1 MKRSILVFFLVFSII
16 GIALADQTAGKPLQV
31 TEVGK
36 DSFQADFVSG
46 GQLRMHIRSGALRV
60 IGSDENK
67 IRVNYSGK
75 NGSKT
80 SDVTVSLK
88 TVGNY
93 AELRVS
99 GGPHND
105 FRIEIQVPKNSGL
118 YLRMPAG
125 DLEVNGLT
133 GDKDVEIHA
142 GDMTLGVGKADEY
155 GHVDASVNA
164 GDLDAQP
171 FGVSKGGLFRS
182 FDKHGSGKYRLHAH
196 VGAGDLVLRD

>member
-1 MKRSILVFFLVFSII
+1 
-16 GIALADQTAGKPLQV
+16 
-31 TEVGK
+31 
-36 DSFQADFVSG
+36 
-46 GQLRMHIRSGALRV
+46 MHIRSGALRV

-75 NGSKT
+75 NASKI
-80 SDVTVSLK
+80 SDVKVSLK
-88 TVGNY
+88 TIGNN

-105 FRIEIQVPKNSGL
+105 FQIEIQVPKNSGL

-125 DLEVNGLT
+125 ELEVKDLT

-142 GDMTLGVGKADEY
+142 GDMTLGVGKAEDY

-164 GDLDAQP
+164 GDLDADP
-171 FGVSKGGLFRS
+171 FGVSTGGLFRS

-196 VGAGDLVLRD
+196 VGAGDLTLRK

>member
-1 MKRSILVFFLVFSII
+1 MKRSLLVFLLVFLFV
-16 GIALADQTAGKPLQV
+16 GIALADQTAGKPLKV

-46 GQLRMHIRSGALRV
+46 GQLRMHIRSGELRV

-142 GDMTLGVGKADEY
+142 GDMTLGVGKADDY

-182 FDKHGSGKYRLHAH
+182 FDKHGGGKYRLHAH
-196 VGAGDLVLRD
+196 VGAGDLVLRE

>member
-1 MKRSILVFFLVFSII
+1 MKRSSLVFLLAFPLICV
-16 GIALADQTAGKPLQV
+16 AADQTVGKPLQV

-46 GQLRMHIRSGALRV
+46 GQLRMHIRSGELRV

-88 TVGNY
+88 TVGNS

-125 DLEVNGLT
+125 DLEINGLS

-142 GDMTLGVGKADEY
+142 GDMTLGVGKAEDY

-164 GDLDAQP
+164 GDLDAKP

-196 VGAGDLVLRD
+196 VGAGDLVLRE

>member
-1 MKRSILVFFLVFSII
+1 MKRSFLIFFLAFSLIRV
-16 GIALADQTAGKPLQV
+16 AAADQTAGKPLQV
-31 TEVGK
+31 TEMGK
-36 DSFQADFVSG
+36 DSFEADFASG
-46 GQLRMHIRSGALRV
+46 GQLRLHVRSGDVRV
-60 IGSDENK
+60 IGSNENK
-67 IRVNYSGK
+67 IRVTYSGK
-75 NGSKT
+75 NAGRT
-80 SDVTVSLK
+80 SDVKVSLK
-88 TVGNY
+88 TIGNS

-99 GGPHND
+99 GGPHSD
-105 FRIEIQVPKNSGL
+105 FGIEIRVPKNSGL

-125 DLEVNGLT
+125 DLEVDGLV

-142 GDMTLGVGKADEY
+142 GDMTLGVGKADDY

-182 FDKHGSGKYRLHAH
+182 FDKHLSGKYRLHAH

>member
-1 MKRSILVFFLVFSII
+1 MKRSSVVFFLAFPLICV
-16 GIALADQTAGKPLQV
+16 AADQTVGKPLQV

-46 GQLRMHIRSGALRV
+46 GQLRMHIRSGELRV

-88 TVGNY
+88 TVGNS

-125 DLEVNGLT
+125 DLEINGLS

-142 GDMTLGVGKADEY
+142 GDMTLGVGKAEDY

-164 GDLDAQP
+164 GDLDAKP

-196 VGAGDLVLRD
+196 VGAGDLVLRE

>member
-1 MKRSILVFFLVFSII
+1 MKRSLLVFFLVFPLV

-46 GQLRMHIRSGALRV
+46 GQLRMHIRSGELRV

-88 TVGNY
+88 TVGNN

-142 GDMTLGVGKADEY
+142 GDMTLGVGKADDY

-182 FDKHGSGKYRLHAH
+182 FDKHGGGKYRLHAH
-196 VGAGDLVLRD
+196 VGAGDLVIRE

>member
-1 MKRSILVFFLVFSII
+1 MKHSFLVFFLVFSLLCV
-16 GIALADQTAGKPLQV
+16 AADQTAGKPPQV
-31 TEVGK
+31 TEIGK
-36 DSFQADFVSG
+36 ESFEADFVSG
-46 GQLRMHIRSGALRV
+46 GQLRMHIRSGDLRV
-60 IGSDENK
+60 IGSSENK

-75 NGSKT
+75 NAGKT
-80 SDVTVSLK
+80 SDVKVSLK
-88 TVGNY
+88 TVGNS

-125 DLEVNGLT
+125 DLEVDGLT

-142 GDMTLGVGKADEY
+142 GDMTLGVGKADDY

-164 GDLDAQP
+164 GDLDAEP

>member
-1 MKRSILVFFLVFSII
+1 MKRNLLVLYLLFVLLSMA
-16 GIALADQTAGKPLQV
+16 GADQTAGKAIIVQE
-31 TEVGK
+31 TGK
-36 DSFQADFVSG
+36 ESFEADFPSG
-46 GQLRMHIRSGALRV
+46 GQLRMHIRSGELRV

-88 TVGNY
+88 TVGNN

-99 GGPHND
+99 GGTHND
-105 FRIEIQVPKNSGL
+105 FRTEIQVPKNSGL

-142 GDMTLGVGKADEY
+142 GDMTLGVGKADDY

-182 FDKHGSGKYRLHAH
+182 FDKHGGGKYRLHAH
-196 VGAGDLVLRD
+196 VGAGDLVIRE

>member
-1 MKRSILVFFLVFSII
+1 MKRSSLVFFLAFSLVCV
-16 GIALADQTAGKPLQV
+16 AVADETAGKPLQV

-36 DSFQADFVSG
+36 DSFEADFVSG

-75 NGSKT
+75 NASKI
-80 SDVTVSLK
+80 SDVKVSLK
-88 TVGNY
+88 TIGNN

-125 DLEVNGLT
+125 ELEVKDLT

-142 GDMTLGVGKADEY
+142 GDMTLGVGKAEDY

-164 GDLDAQP
+164 GDLDADP
-171 FGVSKGGLFRS
+171 FGVSTGGLFRS

-196 VGAGDLVLRD
+196 VGAGDLTLRK

>member
-1 MKRSILVFFLVFSII
+1 MKRCLLVFLLVFLFV

-46 GQLRMHIRSGALRV
+46 GQLRMHIRSGDLRV

-75 NGSKT
+75 NGRKT

-88 TVGNY
+88 TVGNN

-182 FDKHGSGKYRLHAH
+182 FDKHGGGKYRLHAH
-196 VGAGDLVLRD
+196 VGAGDLVLRE

>member
-80 SDVTVSLK
+80 RDVTVSLK
-88 TVGNY
+88 TIGNY

-142 GDMTLGVGKADEY
+142 GDMTLGVGKADDY

-196 VGAGDLVLRD
+196 VGAGDLVIRE

>member
-1 MKRSILVFFLVFSII
+1 MKRSSLVFLLAFPVICV
-16 GIALADQTAGKPLQV
+16 AADQTVGKPLQV

-46 GQLRMHIRSGALRV
+46 GQLRMHIRSGELRV

-88 TVGNY
+88 TVGNS

-125 DLEVNGLT
+125 DLEINGLS

-142 GDMTLGVGKADEY
+142 GDVTLGVGKAEDY

-164 GDLDAQP
+164 GDLDAKP

-196 VGAGDLVLRD
+196 VGAGDLVLRE

>member
-1 MKRSILVFFLVFSII
+1 MKRSLLIFLLVFPLIR
-16 GIALADQTAGKPLQV
+16 IAAADQTAGKPLEV

-36 DSFQADFVSG
+36 ESFEADFVSG
-46 GQLRMHIRSGALRV
+46 GQLRMHIRSGDLRV

-75 NGSKT
+75 NAGRT
-80 SDVTVSLK
+80 NDVKVSLK
-88 TVGNY
+88 TIGNS

-125 DLEVNGLT
+125 DLEVDGLT

-142 GDMTLGVGKADEY
+142 GDMTLGVGKADDY

-164 GDLDAQP
+164 GDLDAGP

>member
-182 FDKHGSGKYRLHAH
+182 FDKHGAGKYRLHAH
-196 VGAGDLVLRD
+196 VGAGDLVLRE

>member
-1 MKRSILVFFLVFSII
+1 MKRSSVVFFLAFPLICV
-16 GIALADQTAGKPLQV
+16 AADQTVGKPLQV

-46 GQLRMHIRSGALRV
+46 GQLRMHIRSGELRV

-88 TVGNY
+88 TVGNS

-125 DLEVNGLT
+125 DLEINGLS

-142 GDMTLGVGKADEY
+142 GDVTLEVGKAEDY

-164 GDLDAQP
+164 GDLDAKP

-196 VGAGDLVLRD
+196 VGAGDLVLRE

>member
-1 MKRSILVFFLVFSII
+1 MRRSILVFFLVFSII

-80 SDVTVSLK
+80 RDVTVSLK
-88 TVGNY
+88 TIGNY

-142 GDMTLGVGKADEY
+142 GDMTLGVGKADDY

-196 VGAGDLVLRD
+196 VGAGDLVIRE

>member
-1 MKRSILVFFLVFSII
+1 MKSSFLVFL
-16 GIALADQTAGKPLQV
+16 LAFAVIYVAAAGQTAGKAIVV
-31 TEVGK
+31 TETGK
-36 DSFQADFVSG
+36 ESFEADFPAG
-46 GQLRMHIRSGALRV
+46 GQLRMHIRSGELRV
-60 IGSDENK
+60 IGRDENK

-75 NGSKT
+75 NAGQL
-80 SDVTVSLK
+80 SDVKVTLK
-88 TVGNY
+88 AVGSNG
-93 AELRVS
+93 ELHVS

-125 DLEVNGLT
+125 DLEVDGLT

-142 GDMTLGVGKADEY
+142 GDMTLGVGKAEDY

>member
-1 MKRSILVFFLVFSII
+1 MKRSFLVFFLVLPFV

-46 GQLRMHIRSGALRV
+46 GQLRMHIRSGELRV

-80 SDVTVSLK
+80 TDVTVSLK
-88 TVGNY
+88 TVGNN
-93 AELRVS
+93 AELGVS

-125 DLEVNGLT
+125 DLEVNGVT

-142 GDMTLGVGKADEY
+142 GDMTLGVGKADDY
-155 GHVDASVNA
+155 GHVDVSVNA

-182 FDKHGSGKYRLHAH
+182 FDKHGGGKYRLHAH
-196 VGAGDLVLRD
+196 VGAGDLVIRD

>member
-1 MKRSILVFFLVFSII
+1 MKSCFLIFFLAFS
-16 GIALADQTAGKPLQV
+16 LVCMVMADQTAGKPLQV

-36 DSFQADFVSG
+36 ESFEADFVSG
-46 GQLRMHIRSGALRV
+46 GQLRMHIRSGDLRV

-75 NGSKT
+75 NASKI
-80 SDVTVSLK
+80 SDIKVSLK
-88 TVGNY
+88 TIGNN

-125 DLEVNGLT
+125 HLEVNGLT

-142 GDMTLGVGKADEY
+142 GDMTLGVGKAEDY

-164 GDLDAQP
+164 GDLDADP
-171 FGVSKGGLFRS
+171 FGVSTGGLFRS

-196 VGAGDLVLRD
+196 VGAGDLTLRK

>member
-1 MKRSILVFFLVFSII
+1 MKRSLLVFSLVFPLV
-16 GIALADQTAGKPLQV
+16 GVALADQTAGKPLQV

-46 GQLRMHIRSGALRV
+46 GQLRMHIRSGELRV
-60 IGSDENK
+60 VGSDENK

-88 TVGNY
+88 TVGNN

-125 DLEVNGLT
+125 DLEVNGIT

-142 GDMTLGVGKADEY
+142 GDMTLGVGKADDY

-182 FDKHGSGKYRLHAH
+182 FDKHGGGKYRLHAH

>member
-1 MKRSILVFFLVFSII
+1 MKRNSLVFFLVFSLICV
-16 GIALADQTAGKPLQV
+16 AAADERAGKALQV
-31 TEVGK
+31 TETGK
-36 DSFQADFVSG
+36 ESFEADFVSG
-46 GQLRMHIRSGALRV
+46 GQLRMHIRSGDLRV

-80 SDVTVSLK
+80 NDVTVRLK
-88 TVGNY
+88 TIGNY

-99 GGPHND
+99 GGPNND
-105 FRIEIQVPKNSGL
+105 FHIKIQVPKNSGL

-125 DLEVNGLT
+125 DLEVDGLT

-142 GDMTLGVGKADEY
+142 GDMTLGVGKADDY

-164 GDLDAQP
+164 GDLDAEP

>member
-1 MKRSILVFFLVFSII
+1 
-16 GIALADQTAGKPLQV
+16 
-31 TEVGK
+31 
-36 DSFQADFVSG
+36 
-46 GQLRMHIRSGALRV
+46 MHIRSGDLRV

-67 IRVNYSGK
+67 IRINYSGK
-75 NGSKT
+75 NASEI
-80 SDVTVSLK
+80 SDVKVSLK
-88 TVGNY
+88 TVGNS

-142 GDMTLGVGKADEY
+142 GDMTLGVGKAEDY

-164 GDLDAQP
+164 GDLDADP
-171 FGVSKGGLFRS
+171 FGVSTGGLFRS

-196 VGAGDLVLRD
+196 VGAGDLVLRE

>member
-1 MKRSILVFFLVFSII
+1 MKRSSTVFFLAFSLVCV
-16 GIALADQTAGKPLQV
+16 AVADQTVGKPLQV

-36 DSFQADFVSG
+36 DSFEADFVSG

-67 IRVNYSGK
+67 IRVNYSGS
-75 NGSKT
+75 NASKI
-80 SDVTVSLK
+80 SDVKVSLK
-88 TVGNY
+88 TIGNN

-125 DLEVNGLT
+125 ELEVKDLT

-142 GDMTLGVGKADEY
+142 GDMTLGVGKAEDY

-164 GDLDAQP
+164 GDLDADP
-171 FGVSKGGLFRS
+171 FGVSTGGLFRS

-196 VGAGDLVLRD
+196 VGAGDLTLRK

>member
-1 MKRSILVFFLVFSII
+1 MKRCILVFFLVLPL
-16 GIALADQTAGKPLQV
+16 IALADQTAGKPLQV

-46 GQLRMHIRSGALRV
+46 GRLRMHIRSGDLRV
-60 IGSDENK
+60 IGSNENK
-67 IRVNYSGK
+67 IRVTYSGK
-75 NGSKT
+75 NGGKT

-88 TVGNY
+88 TIGSNVD
-93 AELRVS
+93 LRVS
-99 GGPHND
+99 GGPHRD

-125 DLEVNGLT
+125 DLEVDGIT

-142 GDMTLGVGKADEY
+142 GDMTLGVGKADDY

-164 GDLDAQP
+164 GDLDAEP

-182 FDKHGSGKYRLHAH
+182 FDQHGGGKYRLHAH
-196 VGAGDLVLRD
+196 VGAGDMVIRE

>member
-1 MKRSILVFFLVFSII
+1 MKRSFLVFFLAFSLVCV
-16 GIALADQTAGKPLQV
+16 AAADQTAVKPLQV
-31 TEVGK
+31 TEIGK
-36 DSFQADFVSG
+36 ESFEADFVSG
-46 GQLRMHIRSGALRV
+46 GQLRMHVRSGDLRV
-60 IGSDENK
+60 IGSNENK

-75 NGSKT
+75 NAGKT
-80 SDVTVSLK
+80 SDVKVSLK
-88 TVGNY
+88 TIGNS

-125 DLEVNGLT
+125 DLEVDGIT

-142 GDMTLGVGKADEY
+142 GDMTLGVGKADDY

-164 GDLDAQP
+164 GDLDAEP

-196 VGAGDLVLRD
+196 AGAGDLVLRD

>member
-1 MKRSILVFFLVFSII
+1 MKRSILVCFLVFSII

-60 IGSDENK
+60 TGSDENK

-80 SDVTVSLK
+80 RDVTVSLK

-118 YLRMPAG
+118 YLRMAAG

-142 GDMTLGVGKADEY
+142 GDMTLGVGKADDY

>member
-1 MKRSILVFFLVFSII
+1 MKSFLVFFLAFVLICVAAA
-16 GIALADQTAGKPLQV
+16 GQTAGKGIV
-31 TEVGK
+31 VSETGK
-36 DSFQADFVSG
+36 ESFEADFPAG
-46 GQLRMHIRSGALRV
+46 GQLRMHIRSGELKV
-60 IGSDENK
+60 IGRDENK

-75 NGSKT
+75 NAGQLSNVKVTLKAVGSN
-80 SDVTVSLK
+80 
-88 TVGNY
+88 G
-93 AELRVS
+93 ELHVS

-125 DLEVNGLT
+125 DLTVDGLT

-142 GDMTLGVGKADEY
+142 GDMTLGVGKAEDY

-164 GDLDAQP
+164 GDLDAGP

>member
-1 MKRSILVFFLVFSII
+1 MKHRFLVFCLAFSLVCV
-16 GIALADQTAGKPLQV
+16 AMADQTAGKHLQV

-36 DSFQADFVSG
+36 ESFEADFVSG
-46 GQLRMHIRSGALRV
+46 GQLRMHIRSGDLRV
-60 IGSDENK
+60 IGSNENK
-67 IRVNYSGK
+67 IRVTYSGK
-75 NGSKT
+75 NAGNT
-80 SDVTVSLK
+80 SDVKVSLK
-88 TVGNY
+88 TIGNS

-125 DLEVNGLT
+125 DLEVDGLI

-142 GDMTLGVGKADEY
+142 GDMTLGVGKADDY

-164 GDLDAQP
+164 GDLDAEP
-171 FGVSKGGLFRS
+171 FGASKGGLFRS
-182 FDKHGSGKYRLHAH
+182 FDKHGRGKYRLHAH
-196 VGAGDLVLRD
+196 VGAGDLVLRE

>member
-1 MKRSILVFFLVFSII
+1 MKRNLLVFFLVFPLV
-16 GIALADQTAGKPLQV
+16 GIASADQTAGNPLQV

-46 GQLRMHIRSGALRV
+46 GQLRMHIRSGELRV

-75 NGSKT
+75 NGRKT

-88 TVGNY
+88 TVGNN

-142 GDMTLGVGKADEY
+142 GDITLGVGKADEY

-182 FDKHGSGKYRLHAH
+182 FDKHGGGKYRLHAH
-196 VGAGDLVLRD
+196 VGAGDLVLRE

>member
-1 MKRSILVFFLVFSII
+1 MKRSILVCFLVFSII

-80 SDVTVSLK
+80 RDVTVSLK
-88 TVGNY
+88 TIGNY

-196 VGAGDLVLRD
+196 VGAGDLVLRE

>member
-46 GQLRMHIRSGALRV
+46 GQLRMHIRSGELRV

-182 FDKHGSGKYRLHAH
+182 FDKHGGGKYRLHAH
-196 VGAGDLVLRD
+196 VGAGDLVLRE

>member
-1 MKRSILVFFLVFSII
+1 MKRSVLVFFLVLSVI

-46 GQLRMHIRSGALRV
+46 GQLRMHIRSGDLRV

-88 TVGNY
+88 TVGNN

-142 GDMTLGVGKADEY
+142 GDMTLGVGKADDY

-182 FDKHGSGKYRLHAH
+182 FDKHGGGKYRLHAH
-196 VGAGDLVLRD
+196 VGAGDLVLRE